1 MPNKVV
7 QIGVFDRSSA
17 EFAGGTPKQPVN
29 FQLNSLLD
37 HRVVSLKAKLQIPS
51 AREGHLVPNPCIPYG
66 WVARMERTETNTPKI
81 APKVLRLFER
91 ENKIEFVEDLNKK
104 DLEIQEAVY
113 FAFPFA
119 MDHPQHQR
127 EI

>member
-17 EFAGGTPKQPVN
+17 EFAGRTPKQPAN
-29 FQLNSLLD
+29 FHLNSPFD
-37 HRVVSLKAKLQIPS
+37 YRVVSPKAKPQIPS
-51 AREGHLVPNPCIPYG
+51 AREGHFVPDPCTPYG
-66 WVARMERTETNTPKI
+66 WVARRERTETNTPKI
-81 APKVLRLFER
+81 APEVLRLFER

-104 DLEIQEAVY
+104 DLDINEAVY
-113 FAFPFA
+113 FAFPLA
-119 MDHPQHQR
+119 MDHPQFQR